1 MGLESFFLETLS
13 KLCYP
18 MRVGSDAPVHGMRL
32 RTPRKRLVCTSL
44 MPSAGLS
51 SPSLLPGV
59 FSFPTGLRSLAA
71 HLYRWLGG
79 EDTALLTPRSSRPG
93 LLARDQ
99 GKSWL
104 QGWYKGHGELNRC
117 LLGLLGLPL
126 VRVSGQSVVLATT
139 PWGSYC
145 LALSR
150 RRDCNI
156 VTSM

>member
-1 MGLESFFLETLS
+1 MHFTHAECWPVKPKSLTRGFFI
-13 KLCYP
+13 
-18 MRVGSDAPVHGMRL
+18 SD
-32 RTPRKRLVCTSL
+32 RTPLVSSALVSACDALVGGLDRLN
-44 MPSAGLS
+44 
-51 SPSLLPGV
+51 
-59 FSFPTGLRSLAA
+59 RN
-71 HLYRWLGG
+71 

-145 LALSR
+145 LAFSR

-156 VTSM
+156 VTSK